1 MCGLLGVDAYLI
13 KTGTITTSEVA
24 HSIRQMKFSVTPVMR
39 VAVNCKNAADLP
51 KLVEGLKRLAKSDPL
66 VQVTMVR
73 TWHALGGARVELI
86 ANEFLLAF
94 SNTTRN
100 PEGIPCRSHYH

>member
-1 MCGLLGVDAYLI
+1 VYQLITLGSCTFPLPCVSPVLPTFPYHLAGNMCGLLGVDAYLI
-13 KTGTITTSEVA
+13 KTGTISTSEVA

-39 VAVNCKNAADLP
+39 VAVNCKCAADLP

-73 TWHALGGARVELI
+73 T
-86 ANEFLLAF
+86 
-94 SNTTRN
+94 
-100 PEGIPCRSHYH
+100 